1 MRIIDARGLR
11 FRTPIMVAQ
20 HRLADVQ
27 FTELLECRLGKALAL
42 AVDLVV
48 TGRQAEGKHFILGQ
62 FPQRLLVDH
71 CKLQCAGNFFFQPC
85 GLVDHFHVVYSSP
98 AAAPPFLC
106 ALSSGHRSSGT

>member
-71 CKLQCAGNFFFQPC
+71 CKLQCAGNFF
-85 GLVDHFHVVYSSP
+85 SSR
-98 AAAPPFLC
+98 AAL
-106 ALSSGHRSSGT
+106 